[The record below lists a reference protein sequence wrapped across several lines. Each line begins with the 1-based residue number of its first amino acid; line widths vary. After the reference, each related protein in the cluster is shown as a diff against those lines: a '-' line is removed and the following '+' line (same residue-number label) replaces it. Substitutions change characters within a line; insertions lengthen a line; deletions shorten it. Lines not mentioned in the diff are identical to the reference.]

1 MARKNYFMLFL
12 LLTSL
17 LVLSACVPGLIP
29 VSGLSDQE
37 LAGTA
42 LVRTVEAQQTQAVVD
57 ELIMRLTQVAEDKQA
72 TGTAENL
79 PTATQT
85 ATNTQPAPTATLTAT
100 NTPTATSI
108 PPTPTPLPPTATPIP
123 CYKVQFLSDVTVP
136 DGTDFTGGTGF
147 VKTWRLKNIGSCTWT
162 SDFDLIFVSGNAM
175 SAPAVV
181 DMNSS
186 VNPGQ
191 TVDVSVSMTAPS
203 SEGTYI
209 GYWKLRSANG
219 VVFGWGADSASSFWV
234 KIDVVKDEEVLD
246 PDTAI
251 NFAEHYD
258 LAIWKST
265 TRTLS
270 INGPSNDYTN
280 GSISYSSAPVLE
292 KGYQDDEPALIMIPS
307 DGSGG
312 MISGEYP
319 AVNVKSGDHFAAL
332 IGCTDKMDDCDV
344 MFQLNYKAD
353 GGSIQSLGS
362 WTETYDGSHTRIDI
376 DLSSLAGK
384 SVRFILQIQNNG
396 SSKEDRV
403 FWLNPHIVR

>member
-1 MARKNYFMLFL
+1 M

-17 LVLSACVPGLIP
+17 LALSACIPGFIP

-42 LVRTVEAQQTQAVVD
+42 LVRTVEAQQTQAVVN
-57 ELIMRLTQVAEDKQA
+57 ELILRLTEVAEQKQA
-72 TGTAENL
+72 TETAANQ
-79 PTATQT
+79 PTATQIP
-85 ATNTQPAPTATLTAT
+85 ANTQPAPTTTQTPTNTATAT
-100 NTPTATSI
+100 NI
-108 PPTPTPLPPTATPIP
+108 PPTPTPLPPTATLIPIP
-123 CYKVQFLSDVTVP
+123 CYKVQFISDVSVP

-162 SDFDLIFVSGNAM
+162 SDFDLVFISGNGM

-186 VNPGQ
+186 VTPGQ
-191 TVDVSVSMTAPS
+191 TVDVSVSMIAPS
-203 SEGTYI
+203 SEGSYT

-219 VVFGWGADSASSFWV
+219 IIFGWGSDSASSFWV
-234 KIDVVKDEEVLD
+234 KIDVVKDAEVLD
-246 PDTAI
+246 PETAI
-251 NFAEHYD
+251 NFAKHYD

-265 TRTLS
+265 IKTLS
-270 INGPSNDYTN
+270 IYGPANDYAN

-292 KGYQDDEPALIMIPS
+292 NGYQDDEPALIMIPS

-319 AVNVKSGDHFAAL
+319 AVNVKSGDHFAGL

-353 GGSIQSLGS
+353 GGPIQSLGS
-362 WTETYDGSHTRIDI
+362 WTETYDGSYTHIDV

-384 SVRFILQIQNNG
+384 SVRFILQVQNNG

-403 FWLNPHIVR
+403 FWLNPHIAR